1 VGHLR
6 RGAGVIPDGRS
17 IGAGL
22 VLTGL
27 ALAIWG
33 FGDRNSNEV
42 DAVDDPI
49 RMVSLDMKSGN
60 VRVETSDDSHTT
72 IREHR
77 EYWVVKTGDAYH
89 VEGDKLVLDGD
100 CGWQCTADFVVTV
113 PRGTRIEGESASGD
127 VVLEN
132 VGDVDV
138 EVASGNITARGA
150 AAVTVDAASGDV
162 VVDGANSA
170 VDLESQSGD
179 VKVGRLT
186 GGPVSVKSA
195 SGDAVVDLD
204 KADVGDRYIEE
215 WRRGGARPERRLRGG
230 HRHPVRRRTGPDH
243 LRPGGAEQDHRDVEQ
258 RGRRGRQRLA
268 VLSKLAGAWAG
279 KQRLDL
285 PP

>member
-1 VGHLR
+1 M
-6 RGAGVIPDGRS
+6 PDGRT

-33 FGDRNSNEV
+33 FGDRDSNEV

-49 RMVSLDMKSGN
+49 RTVALDMKSGN
-60 VRVETSDDSHTT
+60 VRVETGDDSRTT
-72 IREHR
+72 IRQHR

-113 PRGTRIEGESASGD
+113 PRGTRIEGKSASGD

-132 VGDVDV
+132 VGDVSV
-138 EVASGNITARGA
+138 EVASGNVTARGA
-150 AAVTVDAASGDV
+150 GAVTVDAASGDV
-162 VVDGANSA
+162 VVDGATGTI
-170 VDLESQSGD
+170 DLESRSGD
-179 VKVGRLT
+179 VKAGGLT

-204 KADVGDRYIEE
+204 KPASVTATSKSGDVSVHVPDGAYAVDTDTRSGD
-215 WRRGGARPERRLRGG
+215 ER
-230 HRHPVRRRTGPDH
+230 VRISSDPAAPNKITASSASG
-243 LRPGGAEQDHRDVEQ
+243 DVEVDK
-258 RGRRGRQRLA
+258 G
-268 VLSKLAGAWAG
+268 
-279 KQRLDL
+279 
-285 PP
+285 